1 MYVYIFF
8 YFGNIICVVLKWGY
22 LVKDFGFVMVLLRC
36 ERVCYIFLVKILK
49 FNIKENEDVVWN
61 LGIILL
67 LIDKCLYMIYNCI
80 LLVCK

>member
-1 MYVYIFF
+1 
-8 YFGNIICVVLKWGY
+8 
-22 LVKDFGFVMVLLRC
+22 MVLLGC
-36 ERVCYIFLVKILK
+36 EWVCYIFLVKILK